1 MKPGVDLYQPA
12 TSIQPFDALWDI
24 REGRTFFCGPL
35 YHCAGHQ
42 HGAPVFLAG
51 LYGKF
56 RLRMEGGDWLSCRN
70 AIIPAGV
77 VHELEVGGEPI
88 AVLYIEPSVAGAT
101 AFKPL
106 IGSSREVNGGLV
118 GNRGEFAL
126 MRELYES
133 RYRGDW
139 TADALRDLVD
149 FAIRR
154 SSEPVIDPR
163 LQKIVESLHASDG
176 ELMPLTL
183 LAAQAGLSASRFQHL
198 FSQQIGVPFRRYR
211 AWSRMRQ
218 ALIRI
223 VSGDNFTTAAHA
235 AGFSDSPHFSH
246 DFRKTFGAA
255 PSVSLR
261 HLARLQA

>member
-1 MKPGVDLYQPA
+1 MKPSVDLYQPA
-12 TSIQPFDALWDI
+12 TSIQAFDALWDI

-35 YHCAGHQ
+35 YRCEGHQ

-56 RLRMEGGDWLSCRN
+56 RLRMDGGDWLYCRS
-70 AIIPAGV
+70 AMIPAGV

-88 AVLYIEPSVAGAT
+88 AVLYIEPSVAGAN

-106 IGSSREVNGGLV
+106 LGSCRELNGGLV

-126 MRELYES
+126 MRELYEN
-133 RYRGDW
+133 RYRSDW
-139 TADALRDLVD
+139 TADALRDLLD
-149 FAIRR
+149 YAIRR
-154 SSEPVIDPR
+154 SPQPAIDRR
-163 LQKIVESLHASDG
+163 LQKIVERLHSDDS
-176 ELMPLTL
+176 EPMPLRL
-183 LAAQAGLSASRFQHL
+183 LAAQVGLSESRFQHL
-198 FSQQIGVPFRRYR
+198 FCQQIGVPFRRYR
-211 AWSRMRQ
+211 AWSRMRH
-218 ALIRI
+218 ALTRI
-223 VSGDNFTTAAHA
+223 ISGDNFTTAAHA

-261 HLARLQA
+261 HLARLQI